1 MRGTRAAISMSVSG
15 VLVGCVAALVLV
27 FGVLV
32 LVFVFVLFC
41 CAG

>member
-1 MRGTRAAISMSVSG
+1 MSVSG

-32 LVFVFVLFC
+32 LVLVLFC